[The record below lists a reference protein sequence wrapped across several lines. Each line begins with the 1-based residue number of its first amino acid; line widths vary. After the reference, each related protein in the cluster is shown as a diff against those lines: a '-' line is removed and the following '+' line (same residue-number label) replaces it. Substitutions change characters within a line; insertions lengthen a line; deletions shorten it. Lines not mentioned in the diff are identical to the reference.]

1 MVTMDDGREA
11 LRNAQGNLVAA
22 EVALTAA
29 RATTGRARAMLEEI
43 VRESERL
50 DAEARRAADALADKI
65 RSAIEAGAAPPAG
78 GMSKNAAAGAEVVS
92 RRVVVERIV
101 ADFSGAEHHA
111 EEAVESARA
120 AVERAVQDILRLE
133 VEAIAEKWAE
143 ADAAARSLRIRLG
156 REGDP
161 VWRVAGESD
170 VARRA
175 TNCNFQ
181 DADFDFRQQQA
192 ASAPWLA
199 FASALLSDPNARLE
213 FSSADL
219 AIEELRK
226 ESAARRA
233 ANARW
238 VPGEAA

>member
-50 DAEARRAADALADKI
+50 DADARRAADALADKI
-65 RSAIEAGAAPPAG
+65 RGAIEAGAAPPAG
-78 GMSKNAAAGAEVVS
+78 VMSKNAAAGAEVVS

-111 EEAVESARA
+111 EAAVESARA
-120 AVERAVQDILRLE
+120 AVERAVQDILRVE
-133 VEAIAEKWAE
+133 VEEIAEKWAE

-161 VWRVAGESD
+161 VWTAAGKSD
-170 VARRA
+170 AARRA
-175 TNCNFQ
+175 TSKNFQ
-181 DADFDFRQQQA
+181 DGEFGLQEQQA
-192 ASAPWLA
+192 ARAPW
-199 FASALLSDPNARLE
+199 LE
-213 FSSADL
+213 FSSALINDPDAQL
-219 AIEELRK
+219 DFACADRAIDEMRK
-226 ESAARRA
+226 ERVARRA
-233 ANARW
+233 ENERW
-238 VPGEAA
+238 TRSEAA